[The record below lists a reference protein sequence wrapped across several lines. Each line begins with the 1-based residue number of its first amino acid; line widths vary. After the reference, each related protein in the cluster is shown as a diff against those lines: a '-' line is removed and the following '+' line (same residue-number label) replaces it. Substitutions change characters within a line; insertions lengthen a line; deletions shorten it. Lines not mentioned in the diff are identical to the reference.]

1 MSVNTEIARKEE
13 SRELKRNARVHSD
26 TATGPRAVL
35 GSQQPRTDEGEQIG
49 STPPVQS
56 NALRAQDGSRSASA
70 GHFRNAPASATVS
83 PFQSGHPG
91 SSHIAAPGRARS
103 VGADYL
109 GPATVLEVDEVERL
123 VLVRWP
129 REGGECEAGRG
140 LRWPRRRR

>member
-49 STPPVQS
+49 STPPC
-56 NALRAQDGSRSASA
+56 NRTRCEPRTARGPPL
-70 GHFRNAPASATVS
+70 PAISGTRLHQRLSV
-83 PFQSGHPG
+83 PFQKRDTLE
-91 SSHIAAPGRARS
+91 ARTLLRPGRARS

-109 GPATVLEVDEVERL
+109 DRNCPGS
-123 VLVRWP
+123 
-129 REGGECEAGRG
+129 
-140 LRWPRRRR
+140 